1 MSSRAKQNHE
11 AVISIIYLPPPS
23 PSPSPK
29 QLWRDAPPTLDQS
42 ARR

>member
-23 PSPSPK
+23 PK